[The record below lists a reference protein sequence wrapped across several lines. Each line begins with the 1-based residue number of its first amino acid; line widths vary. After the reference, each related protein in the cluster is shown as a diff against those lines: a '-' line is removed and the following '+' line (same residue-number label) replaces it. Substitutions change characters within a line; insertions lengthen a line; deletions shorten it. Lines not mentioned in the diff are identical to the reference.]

1 MQLQSGFQEGPTP
14 GVLDTLAVSAVA
26 GVMTLDRRTLT
37 EIRGN
42 RVIGLVTPAVGLALA
57 GAGVLTPLSAAV
69 FGVVGVLL
77 VVANSLRLRGDAI

>member
-1 MQLQSGFQEGPTP
+1 M
-14 GVLDTLAVSAVA
+14 
-26 GVMTLDRRTLT
+26 
-37 EIRGN
+37 
-42 RVIGLVTPAVGLALA
+42 IGLVTPAVGLALA